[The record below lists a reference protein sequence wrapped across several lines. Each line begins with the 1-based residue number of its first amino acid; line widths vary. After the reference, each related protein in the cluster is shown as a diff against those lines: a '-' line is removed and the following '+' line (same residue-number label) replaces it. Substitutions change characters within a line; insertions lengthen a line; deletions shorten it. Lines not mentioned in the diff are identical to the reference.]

1 MQFLAAVALGVLFV
15 AGALVGL
22 ILAIAFV
29 PVALLRAG
37 RPVHKD
43 GIVVRGELVAR
54 DEELGLVVAGPAWV
68 RLSGAMGG
76 AESGKSDVLGLA
88 LRMRRPGATVSDD
101 PAEGDQ
107 DVLFGTFE
115 SFHTALADKAKTI
128 ASDYLA
134 NRYSTVTPWWVR
146 GQGPRTLR
154 LTPDPSTNGRGS
166 AGRGGD
172 DGSSN
177 GARAAAPDATHDGA
191 DSSADAAAR
200 RGGVSDRRLG
210 ASAASG
216 PDASLVEAGASRGEA
231 ANRLFHLDEGIAE
244 DRARFIVSVDDGDS
258 STEIAELRL
267 TERTTLEGHRLR
279 ASMFR
284 AGRGLRA
291 VGFRNGIRATL
302 YPLSQLARRVRAR

>member
-54 DEELGLVVAGPAWV
+54 DELLGPVVAGPAWV
-68 RLSGAMGG
+68 RLSGAIGG

-115 SFHTALADKAKTI
+115 SFHTVLADKAKTV

-154 LTPDPSTNGRGS
+154 LTPDPSTSGRDR
-166 AGRGGD
+166 AGRGAG

-177 GARAAAPDATHDGA
+177 GARAAAPDATRDGA
-191 DSSADAAAR
+191 DSRAADGA

-267 TERTTLEGHRLR
+267 TERTSLEGHRLR

-302 YPLSQLARRVRAR
+302 YPLSQLARRVRAG

>member
-29 PVALLRAG
+29 PVALIRAG

-43 GIVVRGELVAR
+43 GLVVRAELVAR
-54 DEELGLVVAGPAWV
+54 DDKLGPVVAGPAWV

-115 SFHTALADKAKTI
+115 SFHTALADKEKTV

-146 GQGPRTLR
+146 GQGQRTLR

-166 AGRGGD
+166 ASRGAHGGAD
-172 DGSSN
+172 DG
-177 GARAAAPDATHDGA
+177 AQE
-191 DSSADAAAR
+191 
-200 RGGVSDRRLG
+200 GVSDRRSS

-216 PDASLVEAGASRGEA
+216 PDASPVEAGASRGEA

-244 DRARFIVSVDDGDS
+244 DRARFIVSVDDGAS

-267 TERTTLEGHRLR
+267 TERTSLEGHRLR

>member
-1 MQFLAAVALGVLFV
+1 MQFLAAVALGVLFII
-15 AGALVGL
+15 GALVGL

-29 PVALLRAG
+29 PVALIRAG

-43 GIVVRGELVAR
+43 GLVVRAELVAR
-54 DEELGLVVAGPAWV
+54 DDKLGPIVAGPAWV

-76 AESGKSDVLGLA
+76 AESGKRDVLGLA

-115 SFHTALADKAKTI
+115 SFHTALADKEKTV

-154 LTPDPSTNGRGS
+154 LTPDPSTNGRGTSRGAHGS
-166 AGRGGD
+166 AD
-172 DGSSN
+172 DG
-177 GARAAAPDATHDGA
+177 AQE
-191 DSSADAAAR
+191 
-200 RGGVSDRRLG
+200 GVSDRRSS
-210 ASAASG
+210 ASAASS
-216 PDASLVEAGASRGEA
+216 PDASPVEAGASRGEA

-244 DRARFIVSVDDGDS
+244 DRACFIVSVDDGDS

-267 TERTTLEGHRLR
+267 TERTSLEGHRLR